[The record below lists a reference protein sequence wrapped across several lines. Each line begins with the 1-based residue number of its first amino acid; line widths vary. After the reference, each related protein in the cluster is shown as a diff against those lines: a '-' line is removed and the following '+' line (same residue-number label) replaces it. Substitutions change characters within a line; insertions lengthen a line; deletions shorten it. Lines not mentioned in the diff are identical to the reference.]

1 MIQTEYYMFTKE
13 NPCERIKDYAKKLSL
28 AKKWKIAPHI
38 RRAEALVRKSQKF
51 RDIIC
56 DEENQYNHIVGL
68 MFSAYFGEKI
78 DKYKYTAVPRDI
90 SFDFLGYI
98 KNHPISDD
106 DKYMKKVTTLILSH
120 SDQIDAFVKAFLGIR
135 LAQSELDKLQS
146 N

>member
-1 MIQTEYYMFTKE
+1 M
-13 NPCERIKDYAKKLSL
+13 AKSLSL
-28 AKKWKIAPHI
+28 KKKWKVAPYI
-38 RRAEALVRKSQKF
+38 RRAEALVKKSQKF

-68 MFSAYFGEKI
+68 MFAAYFGEKI

-90 SFDFLGYI
+90 GFDFLGYI
-98 KNHPISDD
+98 QNHPISDD

-146 N
+146 NWNETIP